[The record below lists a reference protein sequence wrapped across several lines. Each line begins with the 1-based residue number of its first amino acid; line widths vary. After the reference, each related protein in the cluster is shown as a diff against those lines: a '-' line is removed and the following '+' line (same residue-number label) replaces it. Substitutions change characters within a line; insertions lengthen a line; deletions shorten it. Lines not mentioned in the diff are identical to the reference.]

1 MVTPDTFIKTVC
13 ILPSWEMAGPRFW
26 PITGGFHC
34 HRAPTTPLR
43 SIFRCNSHDFSV
55 PLVGDTAGACEQGM
69 WRKHTKP
76 KSLDRKVWKPP
87 GEDEDPFGPF
97 HSQAE
102 GGSSFFTFLPRLLT
116 WQLPA
121 RAAVTGEAWRPCLHV
136 GCHRPF
142 LGTARLDGSRTPPHP
157 LEFKKPRF

>member
-1 MVTPDTFIKTVC
+1 M
-13 ILPSWEMAGPRFW
+13 
-26 PITGGFHC
+26 
-34 HRAPTTPLR
+34 
-43 SIFRCNSHDFSV
+43 

-76 KSLDRKVWKPP
+76 KSLDLKVWKPP
-87 GEDEDPFGPF
+87 GEDEDPFDPF

-121 RAAVTGEAWRPCLHV
+121 GAAVTGEAWR
-136 GCHRPF
+136 
-142 LGTARLDGSRTPPHP
+142 LGLEDSPRGLPQTFSGHGSS
-157 LEFKKPRF
+157 